1 MTQNLKALH
10 KLKKILGTE
19 TFYTV
24 VNAFAGE
31 RVSFPKRLDTL
42 DKEGRN
48 EAIRQEYNFGKGM
61 SVAELSYKYDL
72 EQSQIYKIIE
82 KTP

>member
-1 MTQNLKALH
+1 MTQNLKNLH
-10 KLKKILGTE
+10 QLKKMLGTE
-19 TFYTV
+19 TFYSV
-24 VNAFAGE
+24 ANAFSGQ
-31 RVSFPKRLDTL
+31 RVTFPKRLDTL

-48 EAIRQEYNFGKGM
+48 QAIKDEYNLGKGLTV
-61 SVAELSYKYDL
+61 SELSKKYEL